1 MSTSAVPN
9 TSGRPVRQG
18 APSSRNAICR
28 KGAQAGNFK
37 KERKWKPSIHMP
49 FFRHVPGIK
58 SVQAEAPFGQKYF
71 KKWWDKACNNLGVEG
86 LDLYGG
92 TRHTTTIALARAVG
106 KDGARKASEHKTN
119 KAFDRY
125 CQIQDDSAFEMAKI
139 TAELKGKGAEVIKL
153 QKKKSK

>member
-1 MSTSAVPN
+1 
-9 TSGRPVRQG
+9 
-18 APSSRNAICR
+18 
-28 KGAQAGNFK
+28 
-37 KERKWKPSIHMP
+37 MP

-58 SVQAEAPFGQKYF
+58 GIQAEAPFGQKYF

-92 TRHTTTIALARAVG
+92 TRHTTTTALARAVG
-106 KDGARKASEHKTN
+106 KDGARKAFEHKTN